1 MKIAIASDD
10 ERAIAQHFGR
20 TRGFIVIDLEDGA
33 ERAREYRPNAFTGH
47 ARGLEGAG
55 HEVDRHGPILSALA
69 GCQVVISRGMG
80 RRLYDDLKQA
90 GVEVFITEE
99 TDAGRA
105 VALFARGELADH
117 PELGCQHHH
126 H

>member
-10 ERAIAQHFGR
+10 EKGIAQHFGR
-20 TRGFIVIDLEDGA
+20 TKGFVVVELDDGA
-33 ERAREYRPNAFTGH
+33 EKARVYRPNTFTGH

-69 GCQVVISRGMG
+69 DCQVVISRGMG
-80 RRLYDDLKQA
+80 RRLYDDLRQA

-99 TDAGRA
+99 TDASEA
-105 VALFARGELADH
+105 VAAYVRGELVDR

>member
-1 MKIAIASDD
+1 MKVAIASDD
-10 ERAIAQHFGR
+10 EKGIAEHFGR
-20 TRGFIVIDLEDGA
+20 TKGFLVVEVVDGSVQS
-33 ERAREYRPNAFTGH
+33 RIYRPNTFTGH

-55 HEVDRHGPILSALA
+55 HEVDRHGPILAALA
-69 GCQVVISRGMG
+69 DCQAVISRGMG

-90 GVEVFITEE
+90 GVEVFITRE
-99 TDAGRA
+99 TDASTA
-105 VALFARGELADH
+105 VSLYARGELVDR

>member
-1 MKIAIASDD
+1 MRIAIASDD
-10 ERAIAQHFGR
+10 EQTIASHFGR
-20 TRGFIVIDLEDGA
+20 TKGFLVVEVVEGA
-33 ERAREYRPNAFTGH
+33 EQSRVYRPNTFTGH

-55 HEVDRHGPILSALA
+55 HDVDRHGPILAALA
-69 GCQVVISRGMG
+69 DCQAVISRGMG

-90 GVEVFITEE
+90 GVAVFITGE
-99 TDAGRA
+99 TDASSA
-105 VALFARGELADH
+105 VSSYARGELVDR